1 MASAE
6 AHVDVAGRS
15 VRISSPD
22 KVYFPDAGITKLGLA
37 EYYAGLAG
45 PLMRALRDRPVALNR
60 FPEGLDGDK
69 SFFTKSAPKGMP
81 AWAQTATVTFPS
93 GRTGD
98 EVCLTEAATVV
109 WTVQMGTLE
118 LHPWPIRRDHPDHP
132 DELRIDLD
140 PQPGTGFAE
149 AVAVAQEAKALCEE
163 LGIRPF
169 VKTSGGRGL
178 HLLVRIEPRW
188 TFVETRRAVIAF
200 ARELERRRPDAVTT
214 SWWKEERG
222 ERIFVDFNQMA
233 RDRMTVAA
241 YSTRARPE
249 ATVSMPVDWSRLP
262 DVAPA
267 DFTPHTVP
275 GLVQRYGDALAE
287 IDDTAFTL
295 DALLEMSERDERDHG
310 LGDMPYPPEFPKMP
324 GEPKRVQPSKARH
337 PEEETTETAEAAA
350 AAEEE
355 AGRAAKSG
363 GRSSGKSGAKRGAK
377 SAEKAE
383 GNEGNEGNG
392 NEDKEAAR

>member
-1 MASAE
+1 MAAAE
-6 AHVDVAGRS
+6 AHVEVGGRS
-15 VRISSPD
+15 VRISSPG
-22 KVYFPDAGITKLGLA
+22 KVYFPGAGITKLQLA
-37 EYYAGLAG
+37 EYYGGLAE
-45 PLMRALRDRPVALNR
+45 PLMRGLRDRPVALNR

-81 AWAQTATVTFPS
+81 EWAETARVTFPS

-98 EVCLTEAATVV
+98 EVCVTEAATVV

-118 LHPWPIRRDHPDHP
+118 LHPWPVRRDDTDHP

-149 AVAVAQEAKALCEE
+149 AVTVAHEAGAVCEE

-178 HLLVRIEPRW
+178 HMLIRIEPRW
-188 TFVETRRAVIAF
+188 TFVEARRAVIAF
-200 ARELERRRPDAVTT
+200 ARELERRRPDLVTT

-249 ATVSMPVDWSRLP
+249 ATVSMPLDWSRLP
-262 DVAPA
+262 DVEPG

-275 GLVQRYGDALAE
+275 GLVEKYGDALAG
-287 IDDTAFTL
+287 IDDEAFTL
-295 DALLEMSERDERDHG
+295 DALLEMSERDEKDRG
-310 LGDMPYPPEFPKMP
+310 LGDLPYPPDFPKMP

-337 PEEETTETAEAAA
+337 DDEAED
-350 AAEEE
+350 
-355 AGRAAKSG
+355 RAADGDKA
-363 GRSSGKSGAKRGAK
+363 GKKGP
-377 SAEKAE
+377 
-383 GNEGNEGNG
+383 
-392 NEDKEAAR
+392 AR

>member
-6 AHVDVAGRS
+6 AHVEVGGRS

-22 KVYFPDAGITKLGLA
+22 KVYFPAAGITKLQLA
-37 EYYAGLAG
+37 EYYGALAE

-60 FPEGLDGDK
+60 FPDGLDGGK
-69 SFFTKSAPKGMP
+69 SFFTKAAPKGMP
-81 AWAQTATVTFPS
+81 EWAETATVTFPS
-93 GRTGD
+93 GRKGD
-98 EVCLTEAATVV
+98 EVCVTEAATVV

-118 LHPWPIRRDHPDHP
+118 LHPWPIRRADPHHP

-149 AVAVAQEAKALCEE
+149 AVAVAREAEALCEE
-163 LGIRPF
+163 LGLRPF

-178 HLLVRIEPRW
+178 HVLIRIEPRW
-188 TFVETRRAVIAF
+188 TFVEARRAVIAF
-200 ARELERRRPDAVTT
+200 ARELERRRPELVTT

-249 ATVSMPVDWSRLP
+249 ATVSMPLDWARLS
-262 DVAPA
+262 DVEPA

-275 GLVQRYGDALAE
+275 GLVARDGDALAG
-287 IDDTAFTL
+287 IDDVSFTL
-295 DALLEMSERDERDHG
+295 DALLEMAERDEKDRG
-310 LGDMPYPPEFPKMP
+310 LGDLPYPPDFPKMP
-324 GEPKRVQPSKARH
+324 GEPKRVQPSKAR
-337 PEEETTETAEAAA
+337 PEP
-350 AAEEE
+350 
-355 AGRAAKSG
+355 GPGDG
-363 GRSSGKSGAKRGAK
+363 GDGKDDGNDKG
-377 SAEKAE
+377 EKDE
-383 GNEGNEGNG
+383 K
-392 NEDKEAAR
+392 KEAAR